1 MQNHNPYDDTSYKFK
16 KKVEVT
22 NFETSPQVS
31 QYLSLIKMS
40 DDAFKELVNYFKKVK
55 EPTIILL
62 FGDHQPHLPDSFIRM
77 CLERHLCNLT
87 RATA

>member
-40 DDAFKELVNYFKKVK
+40 DDAFKKLVNYFKKVK

-62 FGDHQPHLPDSFIRM
+62 FGDHQPHLPDSFYQGCVWKDTSAI
-77 CLERHLCNLT
+77 
-87 RATA
+87 